1 MNIKFIKD
9 PTIEEN
15 ILELRACENN
25 NEIVDIIETFQNGS
39 FRTVNLYDKYNV
51 YCVSYKDIMKFYS
64 ENGEVFAITD
74 KKIMRVKKKL
84 YEILENCNETFIKI
98 NNHELINV
106 NKIDHFDLG
115 KSGFIYVELID
126 GSRAKVSRRRV
137 KDIKKFLGI

>member
-15 ILELRACENN
+15 ILELRARENN
-25 NEIVDIIETFQNGS
+25 NEIISIIETFQNGS
-39 FRTVNLYDKYNV
+39 FKTVNLYDNYNV
-51 YCVSYKDIMKFYS
+51 YCVSYKDILKFYS
-64 ENGEVFAITD
+64 DNGEVFAITD

-84 YEILENCNETFIKI
+84 YEIQESCSDTFIKI
-98 NNHELINV
+98 NNHEIINV
-106 NKIDHFDLG
+106 NKIDHFDLS
-115 KSGFIYVELID
+115 KSGFIFVDLVD